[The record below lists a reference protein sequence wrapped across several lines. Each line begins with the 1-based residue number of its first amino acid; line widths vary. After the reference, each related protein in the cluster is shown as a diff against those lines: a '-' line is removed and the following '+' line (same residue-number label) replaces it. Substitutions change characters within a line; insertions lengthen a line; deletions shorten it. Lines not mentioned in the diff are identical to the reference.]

1 MGVITA
7 IFARRMV
14 QAAGDEIDARQMLR
28 SVGLDPDTPLDVTE
42 MLSAD
47 AYYDL
52 LERIVTQMR
61 HGYELPLRI
70 APLWSLNDYGALGL
84 AWKSAPTT
92 RDSLER
98 VVRFCRVWTDNLTY
112 ELRPEEGGSLY
123 LLHRRGER
131 RLGMRISNEAAVS
144 SAASL
149 IRQTTTPRFRPRA
162 VYFRH
167 KAPRFTKTHEAYFGC
182 PVRFGSELDG
192 LSIADEA
199 LDRPNH
205 LADDGILSYLESQ
218 LAKEVKQLE
227 ARQDPTE
234 DMVRKAIS
242 RSLSDGLPRMATI
255 AKQLAMSE
263 RTLQRRLS
271 ANDLSFKQIL
281 ESTQADLARN
291 LLTQTDYPLSE
302 VAFLTGFSE
311 QSAFNRA
318 FRRWADS
325 TPSAYRKQA

>member
-1 MGVITA
+1 MPWESACTAKGPGQPSIPCSEAGRWQPGFGTICRMGVITA

-218 LAKEVKQLE
+218 LAKEVKNWRLGRIRPRTWC
-227 ARQDPTE
+227 ARRSR
-234 DMVRKAIS
+234 VRS
-242 RSLSDGLPRMATI
+242 RTDFRAWRPSQSSLP
-255 AKQLAMSE
+255 
-263 RTLQRRLS
+263 
-271 ANDLSFKQIL
+271 
-281 ESTQADLARN
+281 
-291 LLTQTDYPLSE
+291 
-302 VAFLTGFSE
+302 
-311 QSAFNRA
+311 
-318 FRRWADS
+318 
-325 TPSAYRKQA
+325 